1 VALPE
6 PARIARSYPFEI
18 SGGQRQRVAIA
29 MALACRPRLLIA
41 DEPTTALDVTT
52 QAEVLAL
59 LKQLVT
65 DMSMA
70 LLFISH
76 DLAVVNSIAERIVV
90 MRQGVIV
97 ERGEAGAVL
106 AAPQHDY
113 TKSLVA
119 AAAAFEDALAGQS

>member
-1 VALPE
+1 
-6 PARIARSYPFEI
+6 
-18 SGGQRQRVAIA
+18 
-29 MALACRPRLLIA
+29 
-41 DEPTTALDVTT
+41 
-52 QAEVLAL
+52 
-59 LKQLVT
+59 
-65 DMSMA
+65 
-70 LLFISH
+70 
-76 DLAVVNSIAERIVV
+76 

>member
-1 VALPE
+1 
-6 PARIARSYPFEI
+6 
-18 SGGQRQRVAIA
+18 
-29 MALACRPRLLIA
+29 
-41 DEPTTALDVTT
+41 
-52 QAEVLAL
+52 VLAL